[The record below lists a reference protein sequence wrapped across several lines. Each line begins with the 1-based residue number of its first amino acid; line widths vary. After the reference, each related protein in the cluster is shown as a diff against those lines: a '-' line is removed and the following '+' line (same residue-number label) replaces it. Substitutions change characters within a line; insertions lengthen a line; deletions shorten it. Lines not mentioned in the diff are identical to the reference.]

1 MTTTTKKLANMFR
14 YVAKNKN
21 RPKSEDIANKTSMY
35 TTLGKVFFFNRAVA
49 ISHEIRCLSEQKAS
63 MLIQWKS
70 LASRVTANSLFY
82 FFTSEHYASDIY
94 HILGVGSLISNR
106 ITNLKGLK
114 VQ

>member
-1 MTTTTKKLANMFR
+1 
-14 YVAKNKN
+14 
-21 RPKSEDIANKTSMY
+21 
-35 TTLGKVFFFNRAVA
+35 
-49 ISHEIRCLSEQKAS
+49 
-63 MLIQWKS
+63 MLIQYEKFS
-70 LASRVTANSLFY
+70 LSRYGKLAFY